1 MKLNFKQNLSKLAMV
16 SVLAASLGTPC
27 IVAAQGVPTSDIT
40 SRVKLVEMLAEARLQ
55 LEEMLTA
62 NIKLDEQTVQLI
74 EQAALL
80 KSQLDALRDGLD
92 LDQLNIGEDFLEGLL
107 PEFADL
113 REKIEAARAGNWE
126 DLASGG
132 TINGKP
138 IGDFVD
144 GIFESAGISRETVET
159 MAKSDDPATA
169 RIGGQASTGAA
180 LSVAAEASAED
191 ARESLE
197 RVAALTQ
204 QIPDAPNLRSAIDLN
219 TRVTAELAIALAN
232 IWTMEAAQTVGLG
245 AAGVTDAA
253 TLAEDEA
260 FLTLEVEN

>member
-1 MKLNFKQNLSKLAMV
+1 MKLNFTHHLSKIATVSALAIC
-16 SVLAASLGTPC
+16 LAAPVTVS
-27 IVAAQGVPTSDIT
+27 AQGVPTSDVT
-40 SRVKLVEMLAEARLQ
+40 SRAKLIEMLAEARLQ
-55 LEEMLTA
+55 LEEMLTT
-62 NIKLDEQTVQLI
+62 NIKLDEQTIQLI

-92 LDQLNIGEDFLEGLL
+92 LDQLNIGEEFLEGLL

-113 REKIEAARAGNWE
+113 RDKIEAARAGNWE

-138 IGDFVD
+138 VGEFVD

-159 MAKSDDPATA
+159 MAGSDDPATA

-180 LSVAAEASAED
+180 LSVAAETSAED
-191 ARESLE
+191 ARQSLE

-245 AAGVTDAA
+245 SAGVTDAA

-260 FLTLEVEN
+260 FLELKVE